1 VSFERRNTE
10 EPSPLPLLRL
20 SAPVLSSR
28 LDGPVTLSTLARLVA
43 SGTAVSK
50 ADLCHAAGLARTT
63 VSTGVDELLDRGVLR
78 VAGTRPTPGR
88 GRPADRLALSP
99 RGGHVLVA
107 DLGAHGAHLAVV
119 DLSQRIRAH
128 QHVDIDVADGPDAV
142 LTTVE
147 SQLGVL
153 RARVRGDDP
162 VRAAVIGV
170 PGPVDGQRGTPVRPP
185 IMAGW
190 HAYPVS
196 ARLRRTFGC
205 PVLLEN
211 DVNLRALGEARAL
224 PADQAPLLFVK
235 VGTGIGGGLITGAG
249 ELHHGADGAAGD
261 IGHVRVRGGPDV
273 RCVCGNVGC
282 IEALASASA
291 IARRLREE
299 SGTEVGVADVRA
311 LVAGRSCR
319 ASPGA
324 RGRRADRRGGRDARA
339 LLQPGAGHAWLLGR
353 GGERRAARG
362 DPQRRLP
369 AGATAG
375 HAEPRAGQQRA
386 RGVRGRRGCGGA
398 GHRAGAV
405 GSGHRGADERRT
417 TAPLTGFGRSCAA
430 RRRRSGSRTST
441 DHTRRLFL

>member
-311 LVAGRSCR
+311 LVA
-319 ASPGA
+319 
-324 RGRRADRRGGRDARA
+324 
-339 LLQPGAGHAWLLGR
+339 
-353 GGERRAARG
+353 RG
-362 DPQRRLP
+362 DPAVLRLVREAAELIGEVVATLVHFYNPARVTLGGSVAAASDELLAGIRSVVYQRALP
-369 AGATAG
+369 LATRNLVLANSVLGEFAGVAGAAVLGIERVLSAAG
-375 HAEPRAGQQRA
+375 IGVLMSDAQPRR
-386 RGVRGRRGCGGA
+386 
-398 GHRAGAV
+398 
-405 GSGHRGADERRT
+405 
-417 TAPLTGFGRSCAA
+417 
-430 RRRRSGSRTST
+430 
-441 DHTRRLFL
+441 